1 MNTHRDAYEHAYQE
15 QKFEEIDREVAR
27 LATICRV
34 RLLDAGVVERV
45 LKRDDSVCEADNP
58 KAFDKLHDLLL
69 LYFAMREKTARSVG
83 QTQTAII
90 ENHVIESLRREFP
103 ELGSNWPP
111 K

>member
-1 MNTHRDAYEHAYQE
+1 MMKY
-15 QKFEEIDREVAR
+15 
-27 LATICRV
+27 
-34 RLLDAGVVERV
+34 
-45 LKRDDSVCEADNP
+45 
-58 KAFDKLHDLLL
+58 DKLHDLLL
-69 LYFAMREKTARSVG
+69 LYFAMRKKTARSVG